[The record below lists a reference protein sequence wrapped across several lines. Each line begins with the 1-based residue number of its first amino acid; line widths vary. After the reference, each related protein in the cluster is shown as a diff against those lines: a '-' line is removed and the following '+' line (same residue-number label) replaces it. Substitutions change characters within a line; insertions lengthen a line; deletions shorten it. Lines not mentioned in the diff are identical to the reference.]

1 MTYIVRYTIYDTGGQ
16 EVSAQTGAKARN
28 DEFMARRGCAAR
40 SRERSDHGHP
50 EQHTEL
56 DRDRRRDPAVPHRD
70 PPGRTGRP
78 ARSPGPHPLA
88 RRAAGGWL
96 GVWRGPRLR
105 EGNGRVLALQLR
117 LAHLGSQAQR
127 LPAIH
132 DDNRRDVCPLPARTL
147 ARAQR
152 PAADPH
158 PRLAGLRGSILTS
171 SARYPI
177 RVRTAATRPT
187 PSTW

>member
-70 PPGRTGRP
+70 PQAELDDLRDR
-78 ARSPGPHPLA
+78 LA
-88 RRAAGGWL
+88 RTRWPDELPGVGWEY
-96 GVWRGPRLR
+96 GV
-105 EGNGRVLALQLR
+105 AL
-117 LAHLGSQAQR
+117 
-127 LPAIH
+127 
-132 DDNRRDVCPLPARTL
+132 DYVKE
-147 ARAQR
+147 
-152 PAADPH
+152 
-158 PRLAGLRGSILTS
+158 
-171 SARYPI
+171 
-177 RVRTAATRPT
+177 
-187 PSTW
+187 